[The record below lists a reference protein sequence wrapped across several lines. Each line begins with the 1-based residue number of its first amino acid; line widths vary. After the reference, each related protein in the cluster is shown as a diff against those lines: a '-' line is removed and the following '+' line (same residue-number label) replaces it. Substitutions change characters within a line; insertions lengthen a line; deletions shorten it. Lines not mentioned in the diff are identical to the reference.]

1 MSKYILSLVIGNTIT
16 SGCVY
21 YYILKPL
28 IKRVNILENERI
40 KMLNDITRYKREYIE
55 LIELNT
61 ELNDVLYKYLNYE
74 IL

>member
-55 LIELNT
+55 LIEVNT

-74 IL
+74 ML